1 MRFVQKKKRTIVVG
15 LLCIAALAGSAAFIG
30 CGNNADAAE
39 KTDKAKIDTVVVKVV
54 VSAVRER
61 PFEAW
66 GGFSAELRGVEDA
79 VLTAPYQGGRIDQIK
94 PVGTR
99 FAAGD
104 ALCGIDTGKY
114 EAALEAAKAQVE
126 VTKGD
131 LERAKIN
138 VEKGSLGK
146 SAVDGANLAYQNAR
160 MVLATAK
167 RAFEDCRCQAPFN
180 GVLVSKSVEKY
191 QTVLPGTPLI
201 RVSRLDAL
209 EAVIAIPEAE
219 AFSYATG
226 MKAEFNLL
234 QRPDRLFEGSI
245 TSMDQAVDSRSRT
258 AAARITVNNTNG
270 TLRPGMVGRVRI
282 LRKRYDKA
290 IVIPSTALLYLENGL
305 AVMVAQSG
313 KARQR
318 LIAVGET
325 AGDSTLVAKGLSAGD
340 TLIVTGAFQ
349 VSEGTKITY

>member
-1 MRFVQKKKRTIVVG
+1 MRSVQKKKLVITVVVLG
-15 LLCIAALAGSAAFIG
+15 IAVLTGAAALIG
-30 CGNNADAAE
+30 CGNSAEAAE
-39 KTDKAKIDTVVVKVV
+39 ESKKAKTDSAAVKVV
-54 VSAVRER
+54 VSAVAQR

-66 GGFSAELRGVEDA
+66 GSFSADLRGVEDA

-160 MVLATAK
+160 MVMATAK
-167 RAFEDCRCQAPFN
+167 RAYEDCRCQAPFD
-180 GVLVSKSVEKY
+180 GVLVSSMVDKY
-191 QTVLPGTPLI
+191 QTVTPGMPTI
-201 RVSRLDAL
+201 RLSRLESL
-209 EAVIAIPEAE
+209 EAIIALPEAE
-219 AFSYATG
+219 AFGYSKG
-226 MKAEFNLL
+226 MKATFALL
-234 QRPDRLFEGSI
+234 QHPGREFDGEVTTI
-245 TSMDQAVDSRSRT
+245 DQAVDSRSRT
-258 AAARITVNNTNG
+258 VSARITVRNRDG
-270 TLRPGMVGRVRI
+270 LLKPGMVGRARI
-282 LRKRYDKA
+282 LRKRYEKA
-290 IVIPSTALLYLENGL
+290 IVIPSTALLHLENGL
-305 AVMVAQSG
+305 AVMVAQG
-313 KARQR
+313 GTARQHA
-318 LIAVGET
+318 IQTGAT
-325 AGDSTLVAKGLSAGD
+325 AGDSTLVTSGLAAGD

-349 VSEGTKITY
+349 VSEGTKIQY